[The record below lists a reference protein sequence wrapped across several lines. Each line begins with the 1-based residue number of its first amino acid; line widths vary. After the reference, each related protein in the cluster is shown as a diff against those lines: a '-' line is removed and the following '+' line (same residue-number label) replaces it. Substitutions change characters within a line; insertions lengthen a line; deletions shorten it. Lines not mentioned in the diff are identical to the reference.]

1 LPRLLLLAPFSQD
14 CGPVGANNFTKSD
27 DDGGW
32 WDDDDDYWTFNDNAF
47 LGADAI
53 TMKSVSIVVLFLRSH
68 PILTSTRS
76 LRVTDQAAGLEAN
89 RGKIKKYVKQSENS
103 GPGWMFLV
111 VLEGMVYTVAAIF
124 AAAAL
129 YLGK

>member
-1 LPRLLLLAPFSQD
+1 
-14 CGPVGANNFTKSD
+14 
-27 DDGGW
+27 
-32 WDDDDDYWTFNDNAF
+32 
-47 LGADAI
+47 
-53 TMKSVSIVVLFLRSH
+53 M
-68 PILTSTRS
+68 ILTSTHYS
-76 LRVTDQAAGLEAN
+76 HVTDQAAGLEAN
-89 RGKIKKYVKQSENS
+89 RGIIKNYNKQPENS

>member
-1 LPRLLLLAPFSQD
+1 
-14 CGPVGANNFTKSD
+14 
-27 DDGGW
+27 
-32 WDDDDDYWTFNDNAF
+32 
-47 LGADAI
+47 
-53 TMKSVSIVVLFLRSH
+53 M
-68 PILTSTRS
+68 ILTSTHYS
-76 LRVTDQAAGLEAN
+76 HVTEQPAGLEAN
-89 RGKIKKYVKQSENS
+89 RGIIKNYNKQPENS